1 MFCRFSASF
10 KIYSNKFLLR
20 YFSGNQF
27 APIKSRL
34 LPDGAFD
41 GRVAL
46 ITGGGT
52 GLGRGMTAMIS
63 ELGAKVAIASR

>member
-1 MFCRFSASF
+1 MLCRFSSSF
-10 KIYSNKFLLR
+10 KIYSNKLLLR
-20 YFSGNQF
+20 YFSRNEF
-27 APIKSRL
+27 TPIKSRL

-41 GRVAL
+41 GRIAL

-63 ELGAKVAIASR
+63 GLGAKVAIASR